1 MKITTTVCAL
11 TAAIAAIAPGVASA
25 AAPKCE
31 VDRPVVL
38 AGLDWDSNAFHN
50 AVVRFILDKGYGC
63 KSEEIPGSTI
73 PLLNGMAR
81 GDIDVTMEM
90 WADNIPEAWG
100 AAVKDGKAVELGV
113 NFPDA
118 VQGWFVPRY
127 VVEGPN
133 APAKGL
139 KSVKD
144 LPKYKDIFKDPEEPD
159 KGRFY
164 NGIAGWGAE
173 VVSTKKLHAYNLEK
187 DYTNFRPGTGA
198 ALSSAIA
205 AAYKRK
211 KPILYY
217 YWGPTWVMGMYDGVM
232 LDEPAYDQKVWDA
245 MANAKTPDQACAFPL
260 MKVYVA
266 ANAEFAKKAPKI
278 KAFLSKYQ
286 TSNAMVSKA
295 LVTMREAG
303 GTDAANV
310 AAKAFLEGRKDVW
323 TKWVPEDVAKRVEA
337 AL

>member
-1 MKITTTVCAL
+1 MTIKTTLCAM
-11 TAAIAAIAPGVASA
+11 TAAVWAAAPIAAEA

-31 VDRPVVL
+31 VGRPVVF

-50 AVVRFILDKGYGC
+50 AVARFIVEKGYGC
-63 KSEEIPGSTI
+63 KTEEIPGSTI
-73 PLLNGMAR
+73 PLLNGMVR

-100 AAVKDGKAVELGV
+100 AAVQGGKAVELGV

-127 VVEGPN
+127 LVEGPN
-133 APAKGL
+133 APAPGL
-139 KSVKD
+139 KSVAD
-144 LPKYKDIFKDPEEPD
+144 LPKYKDLFRDPEEPS

-173 VVSTKKLHAYNLEK
+173 LVSSKKLKAYDLEK
-187 DYTNFRPGTGA
+187 DFTNFRPGTGA
-198 ALSSAIA
+198 ALASAIA
-205 AAYKRK
+205 SAYKRQR
-211 KPILYY
+211 PILYY

-232 LDEPAYDQKVWDA
+232 LEEPPYDQAVWDE
-245 MANAKTPDQACAFPL
+245 MAASDNPKRAVAFPM
-260 MKVYVA
+260 MKVLVA
-266 ANAEFAKKAPKI
+266 ANADFAKKAPKI
-278 KAFLSKYQ
+278 VAFLSKYR
-286 TSNAMVSKA
+286 TDNAMVSKA

-303 GTDAANV
+303 GQDAAAV
-310 AAKAFLEGRKDVW
+310 AARTFLENRKDVW
-323 TKWVPEDVAKRVEA
+323 TPWVPADVAKRVEA

>member
-1 MKITTTVCAL
+1 MTFTKAIGIAFGLV
-11 TAAIAAIAPGVASA
+11 AAVPFAAEA

-31 VDRPVVL
+31 VDRPVVF

-50 AVVRFILDKGYGC
+50 AVARFILAHGYGC
-63 KSEEIPGSTI
+63 GSEEIPGSTL
-73 PLLNGMAR
+73 PLLAGMTR
-81 GDIDVTMEM
+81 GDIDVTMEI
-90 WADNIPEAWG
+90 WADNFPEAWA

-127 VVEGPN
+127 LVEGPG
-133 APAKGL
+133 APAPGL
-139 KSVKD
+139 KSVAD
-144 LPKYKDIFKDPEEPD
+144 LPKYKDLFRDPEEPD

-173 VVSTKKLHAYNLEK
+173 VVSTKKLKAYKLER
-187 DYTNFRPGTGA
+187 DFTNFRPGTGA
-198 ALSSAIA
+198 ALASAIA
-205 AAYKRK
+205 SAYKRK

-232 LDEPAYDQKVWDA
+232 LEEPAYDRKIWDE
-245 MANAKTPDQACAFPL
+245 MAKSRDPERAVAFPP

-266 ANAEFAKKAPKI
+266 ANAQFARKAPKI
-278 KAFLSKYQ
+278 AAFLSKYR

-303 GTDAANV
+303 GSNSADV
-310 AAKAFLEGRKDVW
+310 AARRFLETRKDVW
-323 TKWVPEDVAKRVEA
+323 SQWVPADVAQRVEA